1 MSEKSGKKQR
11 LLIVDDSKVIR
22 VTARKILQDHFE
34 TVEAIDGENAWEIL
48 SNEEPFSLIVS
59 DLTMPELDGYG
70 LLERIRSSHA
80 PQIQNIP
87 VIVITGS
94 NDSETVKERASSAG
108 ATDFIGKPFDSIDLL
123 ARTQALA
130 DAYTTTTILTEENI
144 ALEDQLTTDSLTGL
158 ANESAFMDQ
167 GYQQLSYAVRHKSS
181 MAVFRIEIDDFGDLF
196 KQHGE
201 SASESMVKAVATVLQ
216 YAIRHE
222 DLAARTGTARF
233 SLLLT
238 NMDKTGTR
246 NLADRINRD
255 ISARILKQGDT
266 KINFTVSIGVAAPDI
281 VRDTRFE
288 ELLSVAD
295 SRLVYATSSGGNQA
309 IYECA
314 EKQPPLP
321 QNSPEITETADPAP
335 PVPEEVA
342 ASIPEPVETAVEA
355 EPKPKPETEPEAE
368 PELILEDMVASETE
382 ELTLSDDQLPTVECR
397 STTDSDSQPAK
408 FSGPV
413 SELATDHSSDSA
425 TFTSSTPEP
434 VETVVEAEPELT
446 LEDMVV
452 SEAEELTLSDDQL
465 ATVECR
471 STAEPDSQ
479 PEKFSDPASEL
490 TTDHSSESATF
501 TSSTP
506 ASEPASEP
514 VDIPASIPETAGDTT
529 TANHFTGKT
538 IVVDVPASDFLPYE
552 HKTTSAQPPAA
563 ADETDSVTS
572 TDVQTA
578 ADDTL
583 TGDETGPGKR
593 PGFFRR
599 LLSGIGSIFR

>member
-1 MSEKSGKKQR
+1 MSEESGKKQR

-48 SNEEPFSLIVS
+48 SNEDHFSLIVS

-80 PQIQNIP
+80 PHIQNIP

-94 NDSETVKERASSAG
+94 NDSETVKKRASSAG

-216 YAIRHE
+216 SGIRHE

-355 EPKPKPETEPEAE
+355 EPKPEAEPEAE

-397 STTDSDSQPAK
+397 STTDPNSQPAK

-425 TFTSSTPEP
+425 TFTSSTP
-434 VETVVEAEPELT
+434 T
-446 LEDMVV
+446 
-452 SEAEELTLSDDQL
+452 
-465 ATVECR
+465 
-471 STAEPDSQ
+471 
-479 PEKFSDPASEL
+479 
-490 TTDHSSESATF
+490 
-501 TSSTP
+501 
-506 ASEPASEP
+506 SEP
-514 VDIPASIPETAGDTT
+514 
-529 TANHFTGKT
+529 
-538 IVVDVPASDFLPYE
+538 
-552 HKTTSAQPPAA
+552 
-563 ADETDSVTS
+563 
-572 TDVQTA
+572 
-578 ADDTL
+578 
-583 TGDETGPGKR
+583 
-593 PGFFRR
+593 
-599 LLSGIGSIFR
+599 

>member
-1 MSEKSGKKQR
+1 MNHHTGKGGVMSEESGKKQR

-34 TVEAIDGENAWEIL
+34 TVEAIHGENAWEIL

-80 PQIQNIP
+80 PRIQNIP

-94 NDSETVKERASSAG
+94 NDSDIVKERASSAG

-216 YAIRHE
+216 SAIRHE

-238 NMDKTGTR
+238 DMDKTGTR

-295 SRLVYATSSGGNQA
+295 SRLVYATSSGGNQV
-309 IYECA
+309 IHECV

-321 QNSPEITETADPAP
+321 QNSPEITETAEPAP

-355 EPKPKPETEPEAE
+355 EP
-368 PELILEDMVASETE
+368 ELMLEDMVASEIE
-382 ELTLSDDQLPTVECR
+382 ELTLSDDQLPAVECR
-397 STTDSDSQPAK
+397 STADTDSQPAK

-413 SELATDHSSDSA
+413 SEPATDHSSDSA
-425 TFTSSTPEP
+425 TYTSNTP
-434 VETVVEAEPELT
+434 A
-446 LEDMVV
+446 
-452 SEAEELTLSDDQL
+452 
-465 ATVECR
+465 
-471 STAEPDSQ
+471 
-479 PEKFSDPASEL
+479 
-490 TTDHSSESATF
+490 
-501 TSSTP
+501 STP
-506 ASEPASEP
+506 ASEPVSEQVSEQVSDPVNEPVNDPVNEPVNEP

-529 TANHFTGKT
+529 TANHFPGEM
-538 IVVDVPASDFLPYE
+538 IVVGVPSSDFLPYE
-552 HKTTSAQPPAA
+552 HKTKSVQPPAA
-563 ADETDSVTS
+563 TDETDSVNS
-572 TDVQTA
+572 TDMQTA
-578 ADDTL
+578 ADAHTL
-583 TGDETGPGKR
+583 TGDESGAGKR

-599 LLSGIGSIFR
+599 LLSGIGSIFRRS